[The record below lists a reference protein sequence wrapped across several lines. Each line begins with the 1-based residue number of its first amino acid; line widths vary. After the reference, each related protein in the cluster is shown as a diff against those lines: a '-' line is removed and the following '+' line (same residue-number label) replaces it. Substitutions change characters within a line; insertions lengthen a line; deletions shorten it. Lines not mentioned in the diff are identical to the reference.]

1 MSTALNSRA
10 ANWLIGTLAV
20 VVPALVALLLYLPKG
35 ELGFSVAL
43 LPTLNAVINATVAAL
58 LTTGYVF
65 IRRGHIAAHRACML
79 SALGLSVVFLLSY
92 VTYHYAADETR
103 FGGTG
108 WIRPVYF
115 TILISHIVLAAAVV
129 PLALFTV
136 LRALQERY
144 DRHRRLARIT
154 FPIWLYV
161 SVTGVIVYLMISPYY
176 VH

>member
-1 MSTALNSRA
+1 MTLSPRA
-10 ANWLIGTLAV
+10 ANWLIGSLSVA
-20 VVPALVALLLYLPKG
+20 VPALVALLLYLPKG
-35 ELGFSVAL
+35 ELGFSVRA
-43 LPTLNAVINATVAAL
+43 LPTLNAVINGTVAVL
-58 LTTGYVF
+58 LTLGVLF
-65 IRRGHIAAHRACML
+65 IRRGRVAAHRACML

-115 TILISHIVLAAAVV
+115 FILITHIVLAAAVV

-136 LRALQERY
+136 LRALQERF

-154 FPIWLYV
+154 FPIWWYV
-161 SVTGVIVYLMISPYY
+161 SVTGVLVYLMISPYY
-176 VH
+176 PAA